1 MFYDCSRLRTL
12 DVSGFDT
19 SNVTAMNS
27 MFDGCSSLEELDVSG
42 FNTSKAVKLWSM
54 FKDCSSLK
62 KLDVSGFDTS
72 KADTLKEMFS
82 GCSTLTELDVS
93 GFVTSNVE
101 PGLPYNP
108 TGIQWMFADCQKI
121 KFLDLTGFDTR
132 NLATNAGALSAF
144 SNNRMLER
152 IKVGRNCIANFP
164 RPDKNYIPGADG
176 KWYNS
181 RGVGFTPDKIPSNVA
196 DTYTAWDPNLHG
208 SVNITGDM
216 QNGLKA
222 KVSGAQSDAKLA
234 FERHRKRTVTDSFT
248 WDIPMLTPAQRTIS
262 VGENAYIEVSMM
274 DSNPVRNGYTIV
286 VTGDSGEVYRQTFV
300 EFGTAT
306 IQIPTSG
313 VYFLRI
319 ENTDPM
325 AHTAYVRITSDK
337 DSLIAGA
344 ASDSIGVSE
353 AGDYY
358 CVVTDTSGKYK
369 GQLVSN
375 TLTVR

>member
-1 MFYDCSRLRTL
+1 
-12 DVSGFDT
+12 
-19 SNVTAMNS
+19 
-27 MFDGCSSLEELDVSG
+27 
-42 FNTSKAVKLWSM
+42 
-54 FKDCSSLK
+54 
-62 KLDVSGFDTS
+62 
-72 KADTLKEMFS
+72 
-82 GCSTLTELDVS
+82 
-93 GFVTSNVE
+93 
-101 PGLPYNP
+101 
-108 TGIQWMFADCQKI
+108 
-121 KFLDLTGFDTR
+121 
-132 NLATNAGALSAF
+132 
-144 SNNRMLER
+144 
-152 IKVGRNCIANFP
+152 
-164 RPDKNYIPGADG
+164 
-176 KWYNS
+176 
-181 RGVGFTPDKIPSNVA
+181 
-196 DTYTAWDPNLHG
+196 
-208 SVNITGDM
+208 M

-234 FERHRKRTVTDSFT
+234 FEWHRKRTVTDSFT

-300 EFGTAT
+300 ELGTAT
-306 IQIPTSG
+306 IQIPPSG

-319 ENTDPM
+319 ENTDPT

-337 DSLIAGA
+337 DSLIAWA

-369 GQLVSN
+369 GKLVSN

>member
-1 MFYDCSRLRTL
+1 
-12 DVSGFDT
+12 
-19 SNVTAMNS
+19 
-27 MFDGCSSLEELDVSG
+27 
-42 FNTSKAVKLWSM
+42 
-54 FKDCSSLK
+54 
-62 KLDVSGFDTS
+62 
-72 KADTLKEMFS
+72 
-82 GCSTLTELDVS
+82 
-93 GFVTSNVE
+93 
-101 PGLPYNP
+101 
-108 TGIQWMFADCQKI
+108 
-121 KFLDLTGFDTR
+121 
-132 NLATNAGALSAF
+132 
-144 SNNRMLER
+144 
-152 IKVGRNCIANFP
+152 
-164 RPDKNYIPGADG
+164 
-176 KWYNS
+176 
-181 RGVGFTPDKIPSNVA
+181 
-196 DTYTAWDPNLHG
+196 
-208 SVNITGDM
+208 M

-234 FERHRKRTVTDSFT
+234 FEWHRKRTVTDSFT

>member
-1 MFYDCSRLRTL
+1 
-12 DVSGFDT
+12 
-19 SNVTAMNS
+19 
-27 MFDGCSSLEELDVSG
+27 
-42 FNTSKAVKLWSM
+42 M

-234 FERHRKRTVTDSFT
+234 FEWHRKRTVTDSFT

-300 EFGTAT
+300 ELGTAT
-306 IQIPTSG
+306 IQIPPSG

-319 ENTDPM
+319 ENTDPT

-337 DSLIAGA
+337 DSLIAWA

-369 GQLVSN
+369 GKLVSN